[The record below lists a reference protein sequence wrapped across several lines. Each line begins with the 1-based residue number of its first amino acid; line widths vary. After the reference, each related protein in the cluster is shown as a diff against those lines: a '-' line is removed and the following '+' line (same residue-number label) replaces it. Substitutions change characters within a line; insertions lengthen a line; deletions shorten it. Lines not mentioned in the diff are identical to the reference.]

1 MLLHCSFLHQTLLL
15 CNKCTLLCHP
25 CPIVSPCPIVPPQ
38 DMIYQ
43 HDSLLWQHN
52 ARQTF
57 KLLLC
62 CYFTPVCHINALLY
76 HCNDNFSVI
85 LSTSTQSHTRWS
97 QCPILVFT
105 VALYHHMSCCAR
117 TNTSWVLH
125 ITVSYYGISSH
136 WCYHHILL
144 WHHSVLLC
152 HHISL
157 CDYHN
162 L

>member
-76 HCNDNFSVI
+76 HCNDNFSVSCLRQ
-85 LSTSTQSHTRWS
+85 LS
-97 QCPILVFT
+97 
-105 VALYHHMSCCAR
+105 
-117 TNTSWVLH
+117 
-125 ITVSYYGISSH
+125 
-136 WCYHHILL
+136 HILGDPSAL
-144 WHHSVLLC
+144 FWYSQLHCIITCPVVLGQTHLGSF
-152 HHISL
+152 ISQSPTMA
-157 CDYHN
+157 
-162 L
+162 